1 MDQNCKNALL
11 VLLIVV
17 AGWGSAGAAATNTV
31 IQAGDVLRNAYLCV
45 VDAELAR
52 ADGHDLEAAAA
63 YHKALES
70 YGRLQT
76 EYPGWQAAMVS
87 YRVAECQNAL
97 AAMEAGK
104 GATAASPGSGTT
116 NAEARLQSLLLEL
129 HDAQAVLQSIP
140 ESVPVQSQRQLARE
154 KSLLQDQLAQEMKA
168 NQSLIRQIARMDV
181 KMNRA
186 GLASGTNTQCKAV
199 ALAVKNEARRMMEA
213 NETVAAI
220 SLIKEALDMMPKEIS
235 LRLTLAMAQCRIGK
249 FSECIVTLSPG
260 DGHSSTNADVLLTL
274 GTAYM
279 GLGEIGEARAATERA
294 IKLNPNFAEAQYNMA
309 QILMSLLPPDADGAQ
324 VHYRRALELGQRPDA
339 DFENT
344 LRMNQVITK
353 IKKHNAQSKRLSS
366 ERTGVRTSPPPAP

>member
-1 MDQNCKNALL
+1 
-11 VLLIVV
+11 
-17 AGWGSAGAAATNTV
+17 
-31 IQAGDVLRNAYLCV
+31 

-52 ADGHDLEAAAA
+52 AEGYDSEAAAA
-63 YHKALES
+63 YHRALES

-87 YRVAECQNAL
+87 YRIAECQNAL
-97 AAMEAGK
+97 AAMDAGK
-104 GATAASPGSGTT
+104 GAPPVSLGAGTT
-116 NAEARLQSLLLEL
+116 NTEARLQSLLIEL
-129 HDAQAVLQSIP
+129 RDARTVLQSVP

-154 KSLLQDQLAQEMKA
+154 KRLLQDQLDQEMKA
-168 NQSLIRQIARMDV
+168 NQSLIRQLGRMDV
-181 KMNRA
+181 KLNRA

-199 ALAVKNEARRMMEA
+199 ALAVKNEARRLMDG

-220 SLIKEALDMMPKEIS
+220 SLIKEALDMMPAEMS

-249 FSECIVTLSPG
+249 FSECIMTLRPG
-260 DGHSSTNADVLLTL
+260 DGHSSTNTDVLLTL

-309 QILMSLLPPDADGAQ
+309 QILMSLLPPDTDGAQ
-324 VHYRRALELGQRPDA
+324 MHYRRALELGLRPDA

-344 LRMNQVITK
+344 LRMNRVLSK
-353 IKKHNAQSKRLSS
+353 IKKHNAQSKSQSS
-366 ERTGVRTSPPPAP
+366 ERTGVRTSPAPAP